1 MNLFNHRGLSIIAVV
16 ACVALSNSLGR
27 TTRASILRAPVA
39 SRYLDEDK
47 SNDKKNDAKDD
58 KKDADADAD
67 KTKVEVD
74 KLPKVVV
81 TSVKKEMP
89 GAKIT
94 KASKIEKDGKVTYYL
109 DNVKVG
115 KKAWDVTV
123 ADDGKILKKEE
134 CHDDD

>member
-1 MNLFNHRGLSIIAVV
+1 MNLFNHRGLSIIAIV
-16 ACVALSNSLGR
+16 ACVALSSSLGG
-27 TTRASILRAPVA
+27 TTRASIVGTPVA
-39 SRYLDEDK
+39 PRCLDDEK
-47 SNDKKNDAKDD
+47 SHDKKNDAKDD
-58 KKDADADAD
+58 KKDADADAR
-67 KTKVEVD
+67 KMKIEVD

-94 KASKIEKDGKVTYYL
+94 KASRIEKDGKVTYYL